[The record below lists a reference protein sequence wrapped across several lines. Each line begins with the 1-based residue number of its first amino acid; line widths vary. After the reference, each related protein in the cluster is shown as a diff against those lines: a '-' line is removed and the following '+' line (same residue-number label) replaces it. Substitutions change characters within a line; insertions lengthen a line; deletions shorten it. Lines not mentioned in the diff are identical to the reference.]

1 MCDIMVSRILAL
13 LVWAA
18 VAASVA
24 YWGLRWFSR
33 PMAVPPGTGSVSMS
47 STPRGDIGKLLT
59 APMSAEEAAE
69 ANPTAQSALAA
80 RLQLLGVL
88 APRNGESGPGVAL
101 LVLDGKPAQAFK
113 IGHVVDGD
121 QIVQSISQQGV
132 QIGPQGGPATV
143 NLSLPLLPP
152 AATGTLP
159 SVSSYTGAP
168 VNQGHR
174 AVAAYAPAAQS
185 PSAEGTDIDG
195 RPAGERTR
203 RLPPR
208 LRRQQMQPQQPSG
221 TAEQTESEAATM

>member
-1 MCDIMVSRILAL
+1 MIMCDIMVSRILAL
-13 LVWAA
+13 LVWTA

-59 APMSAEEAAE
+59 TPMSAEEAEA

-80 RLQLLGVL
+80 RLQLMGVL
-88 APRNGESGPGVAL
+88 APRAGQSGPGVAL
-101 LVLDGKPAQAFK
+101 LVVDGKPAQAFK

-132 QIGPQGGPATV
+132 QIGPRGGPASV
-143 NLSLPLLPP
+143 DLSLPLLPP

-159 SVSSYTGAP
+159 SVSSFSGA
-168 VNQGHR
+168 
-174 AVAAYAPAAQS
+174 AAQAPS
-185 PSAEGTDIDG
+185 PVTTDVDGT
-195 RPAGERTR
+195 PVGERPR

-208 LRRQQMQPQQPSG
+208 LRRQQQMLQQQLQGG
-221 TAEQTESEAATM
+221 TPEQTEPAAPTM